1 MELIDEREDK
11 SDVFEHKGGVSAFVQ
26 YLNRSRTA
34 IHPNI
39 FYFQHQE
46 GPIAVEV
53 GGAVERLLPGV
64 DVLLHQQHPAEG
76 RRHAPRGFPGALTRK
91 INEFIEKEGLAKREN
106 VQLTGDDAREG

>member
-53 GGAVERLLPGV
+53 AAQWNDSYQEI

-76 RRHAPRGFPGALTRK
+76 RRHAPGGLPGRADPEV
-91 INEFIEKEGLAKREN
+91 NEFIEKESSPS
-106 VQLTGDDAREG
+106 ARTSSSRATTRARA